1 MRIGILGT
9 GGVGQALAT
18 AWSGL
23 GHEVCMGAR
32 DAANPKAAAWAAAGR
47 GRAHGAFQDAARHGD
62 VVVNCTAGT
71 ASLEALAAAGAEQL
85 AGKPLLDVSN
95 PLDFSGGFPPVLSVQ
110 GTDSLGEQIQRA
122 FPESRVVKGLNTVT
136 AAVMVDPGS
145 VGGGEHDLFLCGD
158 DPAAK
163 QVAAA
168 LLAELGWHPERLLDL
183 GGIEAARGTESYLLF
198 WVRVMGA
205 VGGPMFNISVVR

>member
-23 GHEVCMGAR
+23 GHEVSMGAR
-32 DAANPKAAAWAAAGR
+32 DAANPRAAEWAAAGV
-47 GRAHGAFQDAARHGD
+47 GRTHGAFADAARHGE

-71 ASLEALAAAGAEQL
+71 AALEALAAAGAEHL

-95 PLDFSGGFPPVLSVQ
+95 PLDFSAGFPPVLSVH
-110 GTDSLGEQIQRA
+110 GADSLGEQIQRA
-122 FPESRVVKGLNTVT
+122 FPEARVVKGLNTVT

-145 VGGGEHDLFLCGD
+145 IGGGEHDLFLCGD

-163 QVAAA
+163 QVVAA
-168 LLAELGWHPERLLDL
+168 LLAELGWHPDRLLDL
-183 GGIEAARGTESYLLF
+183 GGIDAARGTESYLPL
-198 WVRVMGA
+198 WLRVMGA